1 MSDAGDRRQALR
13 AGSASHKYRA
23 GILAN
28 KPRTKPV
35 ACRRCHARKVKCSGG
50 KPCTN
55 CRQLECPDDCVYPA
69 RDRQVRVSQ
78 NYIEELLEENERLRE
93 SSHSSTTLPTPNP
106 TTAPENEQSAD
117 ASENDETVRNPLL
130 EDRAWFFPMN
140 TSEMP
145 IHIGEA
151 ADAAFATRFRQA
163 LSDTPHRHIPR
174 THYVT
179 DEELMALTDIDC
191 QWPTAP
197 RARFLVKVSL
207 NTICQRFHAV
217 RKSALLDG
225 LEMAIRNPTGCDEL
239 FKCKL
244 WAMFALGEVFSTR
257 TVSAQGF
264 FPGLVYFARASR
276 MLRVVGE
283 RPRIDSIEI
292 LLLLSFYS
300 LTVNRRHAAYY
311 LASSAVRLSIVMG
324 LHLSV
329 PEHQLSDRGAREHR
343 HRIWWTAYICD
354 RMWAS
359 KLGQPASILDDDIE
373 VDLPSSEGLTGPQA
387 RDFGDPDYIIASIRL
402 ARLATHIIASIYKR
416 KGQHGAFSQRVQQAL
431 RNLRSW
437 VEELPS
443 HLQLDTEESL
453 QAKSKPIIYLHLSF
467 NQFVVLATRPIL
479 LHVFRTYRE
488 SLRTPAS
495 SPTPIPETALALAEA
510 CIRCARHSYRLL
522 TESWIDGA
530 FATFGYFD
538 TQYLFSAATILAI
551 SSFLNS
557 KDAQS
562 DGDHFETAA
571 QFLGQLEQNGNFA
584 AKEFCRH
591 IDAMRR
597 IMQEARGTETYAVNP
612 SAPQSS
618 AAAGVVQGEEVQYTP
633 GSMVTAGMA
642 LAEPSL
648 QEFLSQPD
656 IDLRF
661 IDTSIYDGGLQSLYW
676 PELRGEDWM
685 GGGP

>member
-35 ACRRCHARKVKCSGG
+35 ACRKCHARKVKCSGG
-50 KPCTN
+50 KPCAN

-93 SSHSSTTLPTPNP
+93 STRTSHSSSALPTPNP
-106 TTAPENEQSAD
+106 ATAAENDRPAD
-117 ASENDETVRNPLL
+117 VSENDEAERNPLL

-174 THYVT
+174 TQYVT
-179 DEELMALTDIDC
+179 GEELMALTDVDC

-207 NTICQRFHAV
+207 NTICQRFHAI
-217 RKSALLDG
+217 RRSALLDG
-225 LEMAIRNPTGCDEL
+225 LEMAIRNPTCCDEL

-244 WAMFALGEVFSTR
+244 YAMFALGEVFSTR
-257 TVSAQGF
+257 TVSAQGY
-264 FPGLVYFARASR
+264 FPGLLYFARASR
-276 MLRVVGE
+276 MLRVIGE
-283 RPRIDSIEI
+283 RPRMDSIEI

-311 LASSAVRLSIVMG
+311 LASSA
-324 LHLSV
+324 
-329 PEHQLSDRGAREHR
+329 
-343 HRIWWTAYICD
+343 
-354 RMWAS
+354 
-359 KLGQPASILDDDIE
+359 
-373 VDLPSSEGLTGPQA
+373 
-387 RDFGDPDYIIASIRL
+387 
-402 ARLATHIIASIYKR
+402 
-416 KGQHGAFSQRVQQAL
+416 
-431 RNLRSW
+431 
-437 VEELPS
+437 
-443 HLQLDTEESL
+443 LDTDDSL
-453 QAKSKPIIYLHLSF
+453 QAKSKPVIYLHLSF

-488 SLRTPAS
+488 SLRTPAN
-495 SPTPIPETALALAEA
+495 SPTPPIPETARALAEA

-571 QFLGQLEQNGNFA
+571 QFLGQLMQNGNFA
-584 AKEFCRH
+584 AKEFCQH

-597 IMQEARGTETYAVNP
+597 IMQEARGTEPYGADP
-612 SAPQSS
+612 SAAQAS
-618 AAAGVVQGEEVQYTP
+618 AAAGAVQGEEFQYTP

-676 PELRGEDWM
+676 PDLRGEDWM
-685 GGGP
+685 AGGP

>member
-35 ACRRCHARKVKCSGG
+35 ACRKCHARKVKCSGG
-50 KPCTN
+50 KPCAN

-93 SSHSSTTLPTPNP
+93 STRTSHSSSALPTPNP
-106 TTAPENEQSAD
+106 ATAAENDRPAD
-117 ASENDETVRNPLL
+117 VSENDEAERNPLL

-174 THYVT
+174 TQYVT
-179 DEELMALTDIDC
+179 GEELMALTDVDC

-207 NTICQRFHAV
+207 NTICQRFHAI
-217 RKSALLDG
+217 RRSALLDG
-225 LEMAIRNPTGCDEL
+225 LEMAIRNPTCCDEL

-244 WAMFALGEVFSTR
+244 YAMFALGEVFSTR
-257 TVSAQGF
+257 TVSAQGY
-264 FPGLVYFARASR
+264 FPGLLYFARASR
-276 MLRVVGE
+276 MLR
-283 RPRIDSIEI
+283 
-292 LLLLSFYS
+292 
-300 LTVNRRHAAYY
+300 
-311 LASSAVRLSIVMG
+311 
-324 LHLSV
+324 
-329 PEHQLSDRGAREHR
+329 
-343 HRIWWTAYICD
+343 
-354 RMWAS
+354 
-359 KLGQPASILDDDIE
+359 
-373 VDLPSSEGLTGPQA
+373 
-387 RDFGDPDYIIASIRL
+387 
-402 ARLATHIIASIYKR
+402 
-416 KGQHGAFSQRVQQAL
+416 
-431 RNLRSW
+431 
-437 VEELPS
+437 
-443 HLQLDTEESL
+443 
-453 QAKSKPIIYLHLSF
+453 
-467 NQFVVLATRPIL
+467 FVVLATRPIL

-488 SLRTPAS
+488 SLRTPAN
-495 SPTPIPETALALAEA
+495 SPTPPIPETARALAEA

-571 QFLGQLEQNGNFA
+571 QFLGQLMQNGNFA
-584 AKEFCRH
+584 AKEFCQH

-597 IMQEARGTETYAVNP
+597 IMQEARGTEPYGADP
-612 SAPQSS
+612 SAAQAS
-618 AAAGVVQGEEVQYTP
+618 AAAGAVQGEEFQYTP

-676 PELRGEDWM
+676 PDLRGEDWM
-685 GGGP
+685 AGGP

>member
-13 AGSASHKYRA
+13 AGSASHRHSA
-23 GILAN
+23 GILTN

-35 ACRRCHARKVKCSGG
+35 AAMHARSSARAANRASTADSWNALTTVSTPLETAKCG
-50 KPCTN
+50 
-55 CRQLECPDDCVYPA
+55 
-69 RDRQVRVSQ
+69 
-78 NYIEELLEENERLRE
+78 YIEELMEENERLRE
-93 SSHSSTTLPTPNP
+93 SNRHSHS
-106 TTAPENEQSAD
+106 TTALPSPNTATATENEQPVD
-117 ASENDETVRNPLL
+117 ASENDEAERNPLL
-130 EDRAWFFPMN
+130 EDRPWFFPLN

-179 DEELMALTDIDC
+179 DEELMALTDVDC
-191 QWPTAP
+191 QWPIAP

-207 NTICQRFHAV
+207 NTICQRFHAI

-257 TVSAQGF
+257 TVSAQGY
-264 FPGLVYFARASR
+264 FPGLLYFARASR
-276 MLRVVGE
+276 MLRVLGE

-300 LTVNRRHAAYY
+300 LTLNRRHAAYY
-311 LASSAVRLSIVMG
+311 LASSAVRLGIVMG

-343 HRIWWTAYICD
+343 HRIWWTAYVCD

-359 KLGQPASILDDDIE
+359 KLGQPASIQDDDIE
-373 VDLPSSEGLTGPQA
+373 VDLPSCEGLTGPGA
-387 RDFGDPDYIIASIRL
+387 DDFGDPDYINASIRL

-443 HLQLDTEESL
+443 HLQLDTDDSL
-453 QAKSKPIIYLHLSF
+453 QVKSRTLVYLHLSF
-467 NQFVVLATRPIL
+467 NQFVILATRPIL

-488 SLRTPAS
+488 SLQMPAN
-495 SPTPIPETALALAEA
+495 SPTPQIPETARALAEA

-551 SSFLNS
+551 SSFLSS

-571 QFLGQLEQNGNFA
+571 QFLGQLMHSGNYA

-597 IMQEARGTETYAVNP
+597 VMEETRGTESFVVDPFA
-612 SAPQSS
+612 AQAS
-618 AAAGVVQGEEVQYTP
+618 AAAGGAVPSEEVQCTS
-633 GSMVTAGMA
+633 GSVVTAGMA

-648 QEFLSQPD
+648 QEFLSQGPD

-661 IDTSIYDGGLQSLYW
+661 IDTSLYDGGLQSLYW
-676 PELRGEDWM
+676 PDLRGEHWM
-685 GGGP
+685 AGGP

>member
-35 ACRRCHARKVKCSGG
+35 ACRKCHARKVKCSGG
-50 KPCTN
+50 KPCAN

-93 SSHSSTTLPTPNP
+93 STRTSHSSSALPTPNP
-106 TTAPENEQSAD
+106 ATAAENDRPAD
-117 ASENDETVRNPLL
+117 VSENDEAERNPLL

-174 THYVT
+174 TQYVT
-179 DEELMALTDIDC
+179 GEELMALTDVDC

-207 NTICQRFHAV
+207 NTICQRFHAI
-217 RKSALLDG
+217 RRSALLDG
-225 LEMAIRNPTGCDEL
+225 LEMAIRNPTCCDEL

-244 WAMFALGEVFSTR
+244 YAMFALGEVFSTR
-257 TVSAQGF
+257 TVSAQGY
-264 FPGLVYFARASR
+264 FPGLLYFARASR
-276 MLRVVGE
+276 MLRVIGE
-283 RPRIDSIEI
+283 RPRMDSIEI
-292 LLLLSFYS
+292 LLLL
-300 LTVNRRHAAYY
+300 
-311 LASSAVRLSIVMG
+311 
-324 LHLSV
+324 
-329 PEHQLSDRGAREHR
+329 
-343 HRIWWTAYICD
+343 
-354 RMWAS
+354 
-359 KLGQPASILDDDIE
+359 
-373 VDLPSSEGLTGPQA
+373 
-387 RDFGDPDYIIASIRL
+387 
-402 ARLATHIIASIYKR
+402 
-416 KGQHGAFSQRVQQAL
+416 
-431 RNLRSW
+431 
-437 VEELPS
+437 
-443 HLQLDTEESL
+443 LDTDDSL
-453 QAKSKPIIYLHLSF
+453 QAKSKPVIYLHLSF

-488 SLRTPAS
+488 SLRTPAN
-495 SPTPIPETALALAEA
+495 SPTPPIPETARALAEA

-571 QFLGQLEQNGNFA
+571 QFLGQLMQNGNFA
-584 AKEFCRH
+584 AKEFCQH

-597 IMQEARGTETYAVNP
+597 IMQEARGTEPYGADP
-612 SAPQSS
+612 SAAQAS
-618 AAAGVVQGEEVQYTP
+618 AAAGAVQGEEFQYTP

-676 PELRGEDWM
+676 PDLRGEDWM
-685 GGGP
+685 AGGP

>member
-1 MSDAGDRRQALR
+1 MSDAGDRPQALR

-35 ACRRCHARKVKCSGG
+35 A
-50 KPCTN
+50 
-55 CRQLECPDDCVYPA
+55 
-69 RDRQVRVSQ
+69 
-78 NYIEELLEENERLRE
+78 YIEELLEENERLRE
-93 SSHSSTTLPTPNP
+93 SNRTSHSSSALPTPNP
-106 TTAPENEQSAD
+106 ATAAEND
-117 ASENDETVRNPLL
+117 RPGDVSENDEAERNPLL
-130 EDRAWFFPMN
+130 EDRPWFFPMN

-174 THYVT
+174 TQYVT
-179 DEELMALTDIDC
+179 GEELMVLTDVDC

-207 NTICQRFHAV
+207 NTICQRFHAI
-217 RKSALLDG
+217 RRSALLDG

-244 WAMFALGEVFSTR
+244 YAMFALGEVFSTR
-257 TVSAQGF
+257 TVSAQGY
-264 FPGLVYFARASR
+264 FPGLLYFARASR
-276 MLRVVGE
+276 MLRVIGE
-283 RPRIDSIEI
+283 RPRMDSIEI
-292 LLLLSFYS
+292 LLL
-300 LTVNRRHAAYY
+300 
-311 LASSAVRLSIVMG
+311 
-324 LHLSV
+324 
-329 PEHQLSDRGAREHR
+329 
-343 HRIWWTAYICD
+343 
-354 RMWAS
+354 
-359 KLGQPASILDDDIE
+359 LDDDIE
-373 VDLPSSEGLTGPQA
+373 VDLPSCEGLTGPGA
-387 RDFGDPDYIIASIRL
+387 KDFGDPDYIIASIRL

-416 KGQHGAFSQRVQQAL
+416 KGQHGPFSQRVQQAL

-443 HLQLDTEESL
+443 HLQLDTDDSL
-453 QAKSKPIIYLHLSF
+453 QAKSKPVIYLHLSF

-488 SLRTPAS
+488 SLRTPAN
-495 SPTPIPETALALAEA
+495 SPTPPIPETARALAEA

-571 QFLGQLEQNGNFA
+571 QFLGQLMQNGNFA
-584 AKEFCRH
+584 AKEFCQH

-597 IMQEARGTETYAVNP
+597 IMQEARGAEPYGADP
-612 SAPQSS
+612 SAAQAS
-618 AAAGVVQGEEVQYTP
+618 AAAGAVQGEEFQYTP

-661 IDTSIYDGGLQSLYW
+661 IDTSMYDGGLQSLYW
-676 PELRGEDWM
+676 PDLRGEDWM
-685 GGGP
+685 AGGP

>member
-1 MSDAGDRRQALR
+1 MNAG
-13 AGSASHKYRA
+13 
-23 GILAN
+23 N
-28 KPRTKPV
+28 V
-35 ACRRCHARKVKCSGG
+35 M
-50 KPCTN
+50 
-55 CRQLECPDDCVYPA
+55 PA
-69 RDRQVRVSQ
+69 RSNALAVIRAQIVGSWTVLTIASTPLETAKCD
-78 NYIEELLEENERLRE
+78 YIEELLEENERLRE
-93 SSHSSTTLPTPNP
+93 SSRNSTSATALPTPN
-106 TTAPENEQSAD
+106 TATVNDAEPSGE
-117 ASENDETVRNPLL
+117 ASENDEAVRNPLL
-130 EDRAWFFPMN
+130 EDRAWFLPIN

-163 LSDTPHRHIPR
+163 LSDTQHGHIPR

-179 DEELMALTDIDC
+179 DEELMALSDIDC
-191 QWPTAP
+191 QWPTGP

-207 NTICQRFHAV
+207 NTICQRFHVV
-217 RKSALLDG
+217 RKSAICDG
-225 LEMAIRNPTGCDEL
+225 LEVAIRNPSGCDEL

-244 WAMFALGEVFSTR
+244 WALFALGEVFSTR
-257 TVSAQGF
+257 TVSSDGL
-264 FPGLVYFARASR
+264 FPGLAYFGRASR
-276 MLRVVGE
+276 MLRVLGE
-283 RPRIDSIEI
+283 RPRMDSIEI

-311 LASSAVRLSIVMG
+311 LASSAVRLGIVMG
-324 LHLSV
+324 LHLKV
-329 PEHQLSDRGAREHR
+329 PEYQLSDRGAREHR

-359 KLGQPASILDDDIE
+359 KLGQPASIQDDDVD

-387 RDFGDPDYIIASIRL
+387 RDFGDPDYIIASIKL
-402 ARLATHIIASIYKR
+402 ARLATHIISSIYKR

-453 QAKSKPIIYLHLSF
+453 QTKTKPIVYLHLSF

-495 SPTPIPETALALAEA
+495 SPTPPIPETAIALAEA

-551 SSFLNS
+551 SSLMNG

-562 DGDHFETAA
+562 DGDHFETGA
-571 QFLGQLEQNGNFA
+571 QFLGQLEHGGNFA

-591 IDAMRR
+591 IDAMKLLMR
-597 IMQEARGTETYAVNP
+597 EAGGTGSYAVD
-612 SAPQSS
+612 AS
-618 AAAGVVQGEEVQYTP
+618 AAPSSNIPGAVQNEEIQYTP

-661 IDTSIYDGGLQSLYW
+661 IDTSIYDSGLQSLYW
-676 PELRGEDWM
+676 PDLRGEDWM
-685 GGGP
+685 GGSSGVP

>member
-311 LASSAVRLSIVMG
+311 LASSAVRLSIVM
-324 LHLSV
+324 
-329 PEHQLSDRGAREHR
+329 
-343 HRIWWTAYICD
+343 AYICD